1 VDDTPATPGTGPG
14 DPGPQPPGGLAGGGP
29 VLPDDTDRDGEV
41 DVLFLAGQVPAAEGE
56 WLLVTEVDGRP
67 GADFT
72 ARVLPPAGR
81 YAHGGDVLVRLTPAG
96 TGTREPPAVGAGV
109 WAVMGGLLVPVAA
122 WDRQDPDGWPEQIR
136 AAVSFAMGTLTELE
150 DHGADLS
157 ARHRVH
163 LDHALTTATAGIPAG
178 VTFGPAA
185 PGRPPGR

>member
-14 DPGPQPPGGLAGGGP
+14 DPGPQPPGDLAGGP
-29 VLPDDTDRDGEV
+29 VLPDDTDRDDEV
-41 DVLFLAGQVPAAEGE
+41 DVLFLAGQRPAAEGE
-56 WLLVTEVDGRP
+56 WLLVTEVGGRP

-72 ARVLPPAGR
+72 ARVLPPSGR

-96 TGTREPPAVGAGV
+96 TETREPPAVRAGV

-136 AAVSFAMGTLTELE
+136 PAVSFAMGTLIALE
-150 DHGADLS
+150 EHGADLS
-157 ARHRVH
+157 ARHRVN
-163 LDHALTTATAGIPAG
+163 LDHALTAATAGIPAG

-185 PGRPPGR
+185 AGRPPGR